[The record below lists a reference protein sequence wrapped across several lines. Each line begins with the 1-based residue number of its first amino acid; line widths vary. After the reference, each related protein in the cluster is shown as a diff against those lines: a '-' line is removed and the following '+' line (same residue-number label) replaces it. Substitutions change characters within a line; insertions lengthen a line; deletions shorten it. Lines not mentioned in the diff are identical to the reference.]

1 MDKMKSLGHI
11 LKKSREAIG
20 LSIAQASEK
29 TKIRPH
35 LIEAFEKDDF
45 TVLPGVYAK
54 SFIKTYAEFL
64 NISYASIEEQVNEL
78 FKPAKP
84 VIELE
89 NPALN
94 ETRQPVIPGKPIGKT
109 NAFKKYLT
117 DESGTN
123 LVNYLVYIGL
133 TLALIVLIY
142 FTFFNTDGASA
153 PPDPTEISSRSGN
166 KYDDTVVIEQKDGGL
181 LSAFYSDPDSL
192 ILEATAQDTA
202 WIKIDI
208 DGKQPEVI
216 LMTPGMYKR
225 WAAEE
230 YCLVTLGN
238 AAAVQFKRNGI
249 DIPPLGSKGSVVRNI
264 KITKDEILNAA
275 TFDPNAKKRFRKKK
289 AKKRPR
295 TLNLS
300 PIENTLES
308 ERKNR
313 KKKDN

>member
-1 MDKMKSLGHI
+1 LDKMKSLGHI
-11 LKKSREAIG
+11 LKKSRESIG
-20 LSIAQASEK
+20 LSINQASEK

-45 TVLPGVYAK
+45 AILPGVYAK

-64 NISYASIEEQVNEL
+64 NISYAEIEDQVNEL
-78 FKPAKP
+78 FKPVKP
-84 VIELE
+84 VVEIE

-94 ETRQPVIPGKPIGKT
+94 ETRELVISGKPISKT
-109 NAFKKYLT
+109 HAFKKYLT
-117 DESGTN
+117 DDSGTN

-133 TLALIVLIY
+133 TLAFIVLIY
-142 FTFFNTDGASA
+142 FTFFNTDSA
-153 PPDPTEISSRSGN
+153 PLPPDPTEIQSGSAADT
-166 KYDDTVVIEQKDGGL
+166 DDALVIEQKDGGL
-181 LSAFYSDPDSL
+181 LSAFYSQPDSL
-192 ILEATAQDTA
+192 ILEASAQDTA

-208 DGKQPEVI
+208 DGKRPEVI

-275 TFDPNAKKRFRKKK
+275 AFDPNAKKRKSRKKK

-313 KKKDN
+313 KKK